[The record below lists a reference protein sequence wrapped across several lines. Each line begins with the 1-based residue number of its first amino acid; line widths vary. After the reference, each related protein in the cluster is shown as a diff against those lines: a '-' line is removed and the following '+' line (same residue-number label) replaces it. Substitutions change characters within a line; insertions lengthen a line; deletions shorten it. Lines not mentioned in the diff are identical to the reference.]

1 MYEDNL
7 NIAGLIR
14 IPFSESELKYNLFNF
29 DLFELSFYDITK
41 LNQLISEAV
50 YAFVFEKL
58 QNS

>member
-1 MYEDNL
+1 MYEDNS
-7 NIAGLIR
+7 NIAGVIR

-29 DLFELSFYDITK
+29 DLFEFSFYDITK

-50 YAFVFEKL
+50 YAFVIEKL